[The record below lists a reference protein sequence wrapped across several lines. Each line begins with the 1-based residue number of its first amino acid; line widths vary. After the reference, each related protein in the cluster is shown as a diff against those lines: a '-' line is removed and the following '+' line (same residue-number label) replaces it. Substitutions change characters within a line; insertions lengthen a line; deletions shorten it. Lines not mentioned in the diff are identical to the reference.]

1 MVVVTKRDVRRLDV
15 VPSLIDGPRA
25 GRISAVS
32 VTIEH
37 NLGKRFLHDVC
48 HNMNF
53 LVNLWCEQDAIVV
66 VTNE

>member
-1 MVVVTKRDVRRLDV
+1 MVVVTERDVRRLDV

-32 VTIEH
+32 VTIKH
-37 NLGKRFLHDVC
+37 NLGKCFLHDVC
-48 HNMNF
+48 HNVRF
-53 LVNLWCEQDAIVV
+53 LVYLCCEQDAIVV